1 MQTTPYAHLSQ
12 DPYDGVPLGVEALV
26 PFPHTPAQ
34 SERTADE
41 DRSAAR
47 TVFARGEWRG

>member
-1 MQTTPYAHLSQ
+1 MQTTPYAPTSQ

-26 PFPHTPAQ
+26 PFPQAWTQA
-34 SERTADE
+34 ERNANE
-41 DRSAAR
+41 DRPAAR